1 MANHFIFVIDYP
13 ENYDESIANAFSES
27 IRVFSKASFSL
38 GKAPILVSIISIKSN
53 GKVIV
58 VMNEKNFKDK
68 YSMLE
73 RDKKIARL

>member
-13 ENYDESIANAFSES
+13 ENYDESVANAFSES

-58 VMNEKNFKDK
+58 VMNEKVSKTNTVCVFMN
-68 YSMLE
+68 Y
-73 RDKKIARL
+73 IAV